1 MLKNLIFLILSVL
14 VFSCVAF
21 AQNSNSST
29 TIPPRPRTTNSN
41 QQTKPATDQP
51 TSTEKPAVKTTAPK
65 TVVKKPVVAA
75 EQPVGSD
82 GVLAAFNNLLDG
94 IRHANVDAVTGV
106 YWNSP
111 RLSLFNY
118 NGSVTKGWEQVHENR
133 KSSYP
138 DIKDVKLDVRDV
150 SVTMLGRD
158 GAVVTCQWTQS
169 QTYKGTPETAA
180 GRMTLVFKRVGTV
193 WKAIHL
199 HSSPES
205 PNPASIPPSE
215 QMPKPS
221 PSPSPSPTPTP

>member
-1 MLKNLIFLILSVL
+1 MKLTKFAVLGLFLMIASTV
-14 VFSCVAF
+14 SF
-21 AQNSNSST
+21 AQNTNSST
-29 TIPPRPRTTNSN
+29 TPPVRPRTTNTN
-41 QQTKPATDQP
+41 QQAKPAEQQP
-51 TSTEKPAVKTTAPK
+51 TGTEKPAVSTGAPK
-65 TVVKKPVVAA
+65 TVAKKPVVST
-75 EQPVGSD
+75 QPAPGAD
-82 GVLAAFNNLLDG
+82 GVLAAFNGLLDG
-94 IRHANVDAVTGV
+94 IRQANVDLVSGV

-118 NGSVTKGWEQVHENR
+118 NGTVTKGWEQMRENR

-138 DIKDVKLDVRDV
+138 EIKDVKLEVRDV

-158 GAVVTCQWTQS
+158 GASVTCQWTQS

-180 GRMTLVFKRVGTV
+180 GRMTLVFKRVGTA

-215 QMPKPS
+215 QIPKQ
-221 PSPSPSPTPTP
+221 SPTPIP